1 MIIYSPLDG
10 DALTSSVPSNPRHC
24 FLMTRLGKPVPEE
37 VREMRR
43 SVTELCRASGYNVI
57 DASARVTGRDFLLK
71 IWRLVASAPLAVG
84 ICHEAIPLKSQA
96 NIYYEL
102 GVAQALGKETI
113 LVKSK
118 GADIPSDFIRT
129 EYVEFNDVFVDNF
142 SKYLHSLDEQ
152 AEHYELVADQ
162 LDRNPI
168 LAIDYLKRAFL
179 ITGDQRLRQKARQFL
194 EEAGVEARAKNSV
207 EQLAASF

>member
-10 DALTSSVPSNPRHC
+10 DALMSSIPSNPRHC
-24 FLMTRLGKPVPEE
+24 FLMTRLGKPIPDE
-37 VREMRR
+37 VAKIHD
-43 SVTELCRASGYNVI
+43 SVLKLCNNVRYEVI
-57 DASARVTGRDFLLK
+57 DASTRVTGRDFLLK
-71 IWRLVASAPLAVG
+71 IWRLIASAPLSVG
-84 ICHEAIPLKSQA
+84 ICHEAIPTKTQA

-102 GVAQALGKETI
+102 GIAQALGKETI
-113 LVKSK
+113 IVKSPK
-118 GADIPSDFIRT
+118 AEIPSDFVRT
-129 EYVEFNDVFVDNF
+129 EYIEFNNEFDRNF
-142 SKYLHSLDEQ
+142 SKYLATLNEQ

-179 ITGDQRLRQKARQFL
+179 ITGDDRLRQKAHLIL